1 MYTLT
6 IYWIDG
12 IEEEDYSSFDD
23 LISGVELRYKIAIR
37 DNEIIKSFKYEKI

>member
-6 IYWIDG
+6 VYWIDG
-12 IEEEDYSSFDD
+12 IEEEDYNSFDD

-37 DNEIIKSFKYEKI
+37 DNEKIKSFKYEKI